1 MIDKRNHMTILNRII
16 GILSDIL
23 DLDPSMVSSE
33 SYLVRDLE
41 AESIDL
47 LEIAVTLNS
56 EFKTDINDEEIF
68 LKSLR
73 IYIDESEAS
82 SDCWGDYLVGKYPFL
97 TRDRIREMVSDLHSG
112 PVLKVKDLVSYI
124 HFKVGQNDL

>member
-1 MIDKRNHMTILNRII
+1 MTILNRII
-16 GILSDIL
+16 GILADIL

-56 EFKTDINDEEIF
+56 EFRTDIDDEEIF
-68 LKSLR
+68 LKNLR
-73 IYIDESEAS
+73 IYMDESEAS
-82 SDCWGDYLVGKYPFL
+82 SDSWGDYLVGKYPFL
-97 TRDRIREMVSDLHSG
+97 TRERIREMVSDLHSG

-124 HFKVGQNDL
+124 QFKVGQNDV

>member
-1 MIDKRNHMTILNRII
+1 MTILNRII

-33 SYLVRDLE
+33 SYLVRDLD

-56 EFKTDINDEEIF
+56 EFRTDIDDEEIF
-68 LKSLR
+68 LKNLR

-82 SDCWGDYLVGKYPFL
+82 SDSWGDYLVGKYPFL
-97 TRDRIREMVSDLHSG
+97 TRERIREMVSDLHSG

-124 HFKVGQNDL
+124 QFKVGQNDL

>member
-1 MIDKRNHMTILNRII
+1 MNILNRII

-56 EFKTDINDEEIF
+56 EFRTDINDEEIF
-68 LKSLR
+68 LKNLR

-82 SDCWGDYLVGKYPFL
+82 SDSWGDYLVGKYPFL
-97 TRDRIREMVSDLHSG
+97 TCERIREMVSDLHSG

-124 HFKVGQNDL
+124 QFKVGQNDL

>member
-1 MIDKRNHMTILNRII
+1 MTILNRII
-16 GILSDIL
+16 GILADIL

-56 EFKTDINDEEIF
+56 EFRTDIDDEEIF
-68 LKSLR
+68 LKNLR

-82 SDCWGDYLVGKYPFL
+82 NDSWGDYLVGKYPFL
-97 TRDRIREMVSDLHSG
+97 TRERIREMVSDLHSG

-124 HFKVGQNDL
+124 QFKVGQNDV

>member
-1 MIDKRNHMTILNRII
+1 MTILNRII

-56 EFKTDINDEEIF
+56 EFRTDIDDEEIF
-68 LKSLR
+68 LKNLR
-73 IYIDESEAS
+73 IFIDESEAS
-82 SDCWGDYLVGKYPFL
+82 SDSWGDYLVGKYPFL
-97 TRDRIREMVSDLHSG
+97 TRERIREMVSDLHSG

-124 HFKVGQNDL
+124 QFKVGQNDL

>member
-1 MIDKRNHMTILNRII
+1 MTILNRII

-68 LKSLR
+68 LKNLR
-73 IYIDESEAS
+73 IYMDEYEAANIS
-82 SDCWGDYLVGKYPFL
+82 WGDYLVGKYPFL
-97 TRDRIREMVSDLHSG
+97 ARERIREMVSDLHSG

-124 HFKVGQNDL
+124 QFKVGQNDL

>member
-1 MIDKRNHMTILNRII
+1 MTILNRII

-33 SYLVRDLE
+33 SYLVRDLD

-56 EFKTDINDEEIF
+56 EFRTDIDDEEIF
-68 LKSLR
+68 LKNLR
-73 IYIDESEAS
+73 ININESEAS
-82 SDCWGDYLVGKYPFL
+82 SDSWGDYLVGKYPFL
-97 TRDRIREMVSDLHSG
+97 TRERIREMVSDLHSG

-124 HFKVGQNDL
+124 QFKVGQNDL

>member
-1 MIDKRNHMTILNRII
+1 MTILNRII

-23 DLDPSMVSSE
+23 DLDPSMISSE

-56 EFKTDINDEEIF
+56 EFRTDINDEEIF
-68 LKSLR
+68 LKNLR
-73 IYIDESEAS
+73 IYIDESEAL
-82 SDCWGDYLVGKYPFL
+82 SDSWGDYLVGKYPFL
-97 TRDRIREMVSDLHSG
+97 TRERIREMVSDLHSG

-124 HFKVGQNDL
+124 QFKVGQNDL

>member
-1 MIDKRNHMTILNRII
+1 MTILNRII
-16 GILSDIL
+16 GILADIL

-56 EFKTDINDEEIF
+56 EFRTDIDDEEIF
-68 LKSLR
+68 LKNLR

-82 SDCWGDYLVGKYPFL
+82 SDSWGDYLVGKYPFL
-97 TRDRIREMVSDLHSG
+97 TRERIREMVSDLHSG

-124 HFKVGQNDL
+124 QFKVGQNDV

>member
-1 MIDKRNHMTILNRII
+1 MTILNRII

-23 DLDPSMVSSE
+23 DLDPSMISSE

-56 EFKTDINDEEIF
+56 EFRTDINDEEIF
-68 LKSLR
+68 LKNLR
-73 IYIDESEAS
+73 IYIDESEALS
-82 SDCWGDYLVGKYPFL
+82 DYLVGKYPFL
-97 TRDRIREMVSDLHSG
+97 TRERIREMVSDLHSG

-124 HFKVGQNDL
+124 QFKVGQNDL

>member
-1 MIDKRNHMTILNRII
+1 MTILNRII
-16 GILSDIL
+16 GILTDIL

-56 EFKTDINDEEIF
+56 EFRTDINDEEIF
-68 LKSLR
+68 LKNLR
-73 IYIDESEAS
+73 IYIDESEAANDS
-82 SDCWGDYLVGKYPFL
+82 WGDYLVRKYPFL
-97 TRDRIREMVSDLHSG
+97 ARERIREMVSDLHSG

-124 HFKVGQNDL
+124 QFKVGQNDV